1 MEGILSC
8 VERKD
13 IEEVHVIVKEQQG
26 VSVEQSVFELH
37 VLVFILFLV
46 SLLDA
51 IFGVVEVLIH
61 FGRNEEV
68 GNDAISLRH
77 VITQTHSGLCRSAG
91 VEDVEIPL
99 NDIAC
104 VGVLFID
111 RLTAEFVPHFVV
123 F

>member
-1 MEGILSC
+1 M
-8 VERKD
+8 
-13 IEEVHVIVKEQQG
+13 KEQQG

-77 VITQTHSGLCRSAG
+77 VIPQTHSGLWHSAG